1 VAISSNGQLIAASSA
16 GNKFYFFNRQNLN
29 TVWTHPLQEY
39 PEDLAMSHDG
49 KYVAIGLKSGN
60 ILSFDTSTRSIMGDM
75 MFLSEIE
82 SVDISSN
89 GDYVVAADHLG
100 NMYLFSNTGM
110 DLVVV
115 ITSITGIVII
125 LITAVV
131 VILVKRKRKPKVET
145 E

>member
-1 VAISSNGQLIAASSA
+1 
-16 GNKFYFFNRQNLN
+16 
-29 TVWTHPLQEY
+29 
-39 PEDLAMSHDG
+39 LAMSHDG
-49 KYVAIGLKSGN
+49 KYVVIGLKSDN
-60 ILSFDTSTRSIMGDM
+60 VLSFDTSAK
-75 MFLSEIE
+75 FLMWDLTFQSDIE

-110 DLVVV
+110 DLVIV

-131 VILVKRKRKPKVET
+131 VILVKRKRKPRVET